1 LAVEGLE
8 GSLTTDLDGQHY
20 PRLPTFPSLCQ
31 CVSSR
36 GMRDLLEEQLIKNK
50 FWRKFLCGTVL
61 LLAGG
66 SFLNARSTAANTLE
80 IPNSFNSGGSAVL
93 ISQAKQ
99 SARAICP
106 VQLEGAINRIADRT
120 RSSRWGILV
129 QTLDN
134 DPGRRKTLFAR
145 NATTLLIPASN
156 NKLFTTAAILTK
168 LGAQYRIRT
177 SVYGD
182 NTQPNQAGLRI
193 VGRGDPSLTTAQ
205 LALLAQQLNQQGIQ
219 QVTQLIGDDTYFRG
233 SAINPDW
240 DRDDT
245 LAGYGAPVNSLM
257 LNQNGIGLT
266 LFPQSVGQPLR
277 IQWNDPTDTDQ
288 WRVNNRSVTVA
299 AGAGEYVDASR
310 SANQWVIQVD
320 GQLRVGSE
328 PEPVSVSVPNPG
340 NYLVAKFRTALIN
353 AKIGVANSTVVQATP
368 TPAGLVELGTVD
380 SPPLS
385 QLLIET
391 NQESNNTY
399 AEALLKTLGRVQTP
413 TNLNATESGTAAV
426 KAILSPLGVNSA
438 QYRMVDGS
446 GLADR
451 NRASVTAFVQ
461 TLQAMVQG
469 SEAPFYRNSL
479 AIAGVNGT
487 LKKRFRNTPAQGRL
501 FAKTGT
507 ISGVV
512 ALSGYLNPPDYAPLA
527 FSVLVNYSS
536 DSPSTI
542 RSAVDEI
549 VLVLT
554 RLKSC

>member
-1 LAVEGLE
+1 MR
-8 GSLTTDLDGQHY
+8 GSLET
-20 PRLPTFPSLCQ
+20 
-31 CVSSR
+31 
-36 GMRDLLEEQLIKNK
+36 QLANNR
-50 FWRKFLCGTVL
+50 FWQNFFCGTVFL
-61 LLAGG
+61 LLGG
-66 SFLNARSTAANTLE
+66 FFPQARSTAAKSPELPTLS
-80 IPNSFNSGGSAVL
+80 NAAGSAVL
-93 ISQAKQ
+93 LSQAKQ
-99 SARAICP
+99 STRAICP
-106 VQLEGAINRIADRT
+106 IQLEGAINRIADRS
-120 RSSRWGILV
+120 RSGRWGILV

-145 NATTLLIPASN
+145 NATTLLVPASN

-182 NTQPNQAGLRI
+182 NTQPNQTDLRI

-205 LALLAQQLNQQGIQ
+205 LALLAQQLNQKGIQ
-219 QVTQLIGDDTYFRG
+219 KITQLIGDDTYFRG
-233 SAINPDW
+233 SAINPYW

-266 LFPQSVGQPLR
+266 LVPQKVGQPLK
-277 IQWNDPTDTDQ
+277 IQWNDPTDADQ

-299 AGAGEYVDASR
+299 AGAGESVDAFR
-310 SANQWVIQVD
+310 SSNQWVIQVD

-340 NYLVAKFRTALIN
+340 NYLVAKFRTLLLN
-353 AKIGVANSTVVQATP
+353 AKVAVTNSTVVQATP
-368 TPAGLVELGTVD
+368 TPAGLVELGAID

-385 QLLIET
+385 QLLIEA

-426 KAILSPLGVNSA
+426 KAILAPLGVNSA
-438 QYRMVDGS
+438 QYNMVDGS
-446 GLADR
+446 GLAAR

-461 TLQAMVQG
+461 TLQAMAQG
-469 SEAPFYRNSL
+469 SEASFYRNSL

-512 ALSGYLNPPDYAPLA
+512 ALSGYLDPPDYAPLA
-527 FSVLVNYSS
+527 FSILVNYSGG
-536 DSPSTI
+536 STSTV
-542 RSAVDEI
+542 RSAVDEM